1 MPKRSS
7 RKKKGLFK
15 RSKSKNRTGID
26 LMIDVLFPVAYGAGR
41 EFINDKLDPI
51 TSKVPLGVIADEAV
65 LGTLAFIGHKKLKNP
80 MAKKS
85 LKNVLIIECASV
97 GQTIKDFGLKKAL
110 TGKD

>member
-15 RSKSKNRTGID
+15 RSKSKNGTGID

-65 LGTLAFIGHKKLKNP
+65 LGTLAFIGHKKLKKP
-80 MAKKS
+80 MAKKA
-85 LKNVLIIECASV
+85 LKNVLIIECASA